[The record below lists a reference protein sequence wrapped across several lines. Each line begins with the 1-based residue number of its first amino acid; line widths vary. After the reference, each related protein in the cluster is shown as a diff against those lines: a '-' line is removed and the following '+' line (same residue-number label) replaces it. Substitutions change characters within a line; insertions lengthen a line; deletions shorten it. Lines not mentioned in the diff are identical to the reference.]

1 MGKIGNFGKEITFE
15 VNSKK
20 ILTPKN
26 LKRTVSAR
34 WKQHNLV
41 AQKPKM
47 EFVGPDMDETTLT
60 VVLSAEHGVKP
71 RKTIEKLEAAV
82 ASGTVAK
89 LVIGGK
95 KIGSNKV
102 YISKMSE
109 SWDEIWNQ
117 GELVRATLDITF
129 SEYR

>member
-15 VNSKK
+15 VSSKK
-20 ILTPKN
+20 IITPKT
-26 LKRTVSAR
+26 LKRTVSSR
-34 WKQHNLV
+34 WRQHNLV
-41 AQKPKM
+41 GKKPRM
-47 EFVGPDMDETTLT
+47 EFAGPDMDETTLT
-60 VVLSAEHGVKP
+60 VVLSAEHGVQP
-71 RKTIEKLEAAV
+71 RKMIKKLEAAV
-82 ASGTVAK
+82 KNGTVAK

-95 KIGSNKV
+95 RVGASKV

-109 SWDEIWNQ
+109 TWDDIWNR